1 MSVSDQRGNAH
12 KEQLNWTKD
21 DLHAVDTVST
31 CTAMKRALGDVIA
44 VFVRRYRGSSRSVI
58 KSAKFVLCSL

>member
-31 CTAMKRALGDVIA
+31 ALYLAHSDVMA
-44 VFVRRYRGSSRSVI
+44 VLVWR
-58 KSAKFVLCSL
+58 C